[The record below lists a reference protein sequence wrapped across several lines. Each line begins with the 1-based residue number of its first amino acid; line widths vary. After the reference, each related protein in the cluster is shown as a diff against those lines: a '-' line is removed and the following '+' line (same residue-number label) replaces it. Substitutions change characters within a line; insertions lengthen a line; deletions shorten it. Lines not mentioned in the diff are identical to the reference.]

1 MIGKNLVIS
10 GLIEAIMLRS
20 SYIYLM
26 ASNAFFWFLVLVNFL
41 LGAYVQACDALVC
54 KVATAF
60 VDYFGLISFLI
71 ILVITVILCVRVI
84 LVVLGKG
91 KGKGVGVEVSL
102 VVVNWF
108 LFLCC
113 IPFMSG

>member
-1 MIGKNLVIS
+1 
-10 GLIEAIMLRS
+10 MLRS

-26 ASNAFFWFLVLVNFL
+26 AGNAFFWFLVLVNFL
-41 LGAYVQACDALVC
+41 LGAYVQTCDALVC

-71 ILVITVILCVRVI
+71 ILVITVILCIRVI
-84 LVVLGKG
+84 LVVLG

-108 LFLCC
+108 FLLCC